1 MNDKFKDS
9 QILITG
15 AGGSIGGQLLKEIIK
30 LGPRKVILIE
40 NSEYNLYKTLEEV
53 NHLKKEIKFE
63 TLINYFLISSTNYKK
78 IKIFVSKIK

>member
-15 AGGSIGGQLLKEIIK
+15 AGGSISQLLKEIIK

-78 IKIFVSKIK
+78 IKYLCRK